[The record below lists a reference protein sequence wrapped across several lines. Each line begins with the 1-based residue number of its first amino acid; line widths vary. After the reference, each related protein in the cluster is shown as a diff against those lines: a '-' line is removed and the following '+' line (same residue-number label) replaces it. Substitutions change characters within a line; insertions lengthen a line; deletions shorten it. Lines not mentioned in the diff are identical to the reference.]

1 MIRGQAEEPPAL
13 RPGLVLRLSRE
24 GGLAHFPGLAR
35 PRCVHCTGCSEE
47 QLGELQSL
55 LLALPGASVAEAGN
69 DRRRFCVALVGEG
82 GEVLWSQVVA
92 EESAPQALLAWWRRA
107 EIAPLQKKT
116 DGQA

>member
-1 MIRGQAEEPPAL
+1 ML
-13 RPGLVLRLSRE
+13 RPGRVLLLSRE

-35 PRCVHCTGCSEE
+35 PRCVHCARCSEE
-47 QLGELQSL
+47 QLSELQSL
-55 LLALPGASVAEAGN
+55 LLALSGLPATEAGN
-69 DRRRFCVALVGEG
+69 DRRRFCVALMEEG

>member
-1 MIRGQAEEPPAL
+1 M
-13 RPGLVLRLSRE
+13 LRLSRE